1 MTNTATETGRRL
13 PTGIAGLDHIL
24 DGGYPEGRI
33 MLVEGA
39 PGTGKSS
46 LALQFLCAGAKAGKS
61 ALFVSVAQSLPEIE
75 MVAASHG
82 MDLSGI
88 DVVTPQLGSRDPDR
102 VFSVDSE
109 EADLVGLVGE
119 VEGLL
124 QTKRP
129 DLLVFD
135 SLLELRLLASTPTA
149 YRRELVSLR
158 NLIRASGTTAML
170 IDHIDSDGSDR
181 HAEGVVHGVVRLEAD
196 TPDIGPTR
204 RRLTVVKVRGAGFV
218 EGRHDFRIRTGGL
231 EVFPRVLPHGTEPA
245 PLEERL
251 VPPQPDFARMIGG
264 GVEFG
269 TSLLIA
275 GQAGSGKSTVA
286 SLLGLVAAERGVPT
300 AMFLFEER
308 AEVLRARSAGVGL
321 DLARHEDSGAMRLQ
335 HVDPAEVSSGEFAA
349 VALGAVD
356 AGVRV
361 VVIDSLNGY
370 LEAQPGDTHVMS
382 HMHALIQALTQRGV
396 LVILTLAQ
404 SGLLGEPPETG
415 VDTSFLADAVLLLR
429 QYEAG
434 ADIRRS
440 IAMLKKRQGEH
451 DRRFQELVIAPGTVE
466 VRPMSEDAMQ
476 RTRGAARLGDA

>member
-1 MTNTATETGRRL
+1 
-13 PTGIAGLDHIL
+13 
-24 DGGYPEGRI
+24 
-33 MLVEGA
+33 
-39 PGTGKSS
+39 
-46 LALQFLCAGAKAGKS
+46 
-61 ALFVSVAQSLPEIE
+61 
-75 MVAASHG
+75 
-82 MDLSGI
+82 
-88 DVVTPQLGSRDPDR
+88 
-102 VFSVDSE
+102 
-109 EADLVGLVGE
+109 
-119 VEGLL
+119 
-124 QTKRP
+124 
-129 DLLVFD
+129 
-135 SLLELRLLASTPTA
+135 
-149 YRRELVSLR
+149 
-158 NLIRASGTTAML
+158 
-170 IDHIDSDGSDR
+170 
-181 HAEGVVHGVVRLEAD
+181 
-196 TPDIGPTR
+196 
-204 RRLTVVKVRGAGFV
+204 
-218 EGRHDFRIRTGGL
+218 
-231 EVFPRVLPHGTEPA
+231 
-245 PLEERL
+245 
-251 VPPQPDFARMIGG
+251 MIGG